1 MSLETRLRLAL
12 LAAGVAGLVLI
23 LAWAFTAGRRDAA
36 PAIEAATDQAVS
48 SRLEAEGAAA
58 SAARLEAFHR
68 QSLATLEALGAVQ
81 AAALQAEDA
90 DAPLDP
96 DRTARLRAHDRQLCG
111 AAGFNGCARPP
122 D

>member
-1 MSLETRLRLAL
+1 MSLDIRLRLAL
-12 LAAGVAGLVLI
+12 LAAGVVGIAMI
-23 LAWAFTAGRRDAA
+23 LAIVFLAGRRDAA

-48 SRLEAEGAAA
+48 AQLEAEGAAA
-58 SAARLEAFHR
+58 SAARLEAYHR

-90 DAPLDP
+90 HAPLDP

-111 AAGFNGCARPP
+111 AADFDGCPRPP